1 MLCILNTPPIT
12 EEFKSEIM
20 GLTGILGHIGRLSF
34 LFVLAI
40 YFYIL
45 EIIKVLSPPKKKD
58 VRNEIVL
65 ITGAGHGIGREIALE
80 FGRLGARVVIWDINK
95 VTNDATAEEIKR
107 NGGTAYSYVC
117 DLTKADEIRS
127 VADKVRREIGDP
139 YILVNNAGIV
149 TGGELL
155 KVKEAHIRR
164 TFEINTLSHFWTCQ
178 EFMPAM
184 MEDNRGHI
192 VTIASMS
199 AKSGTAFLVD
209 YSSSKYAVYGF
220 TEALNEE
227 LRTLGK
233 DGIHTTTVCPMFVD
247 TGLVKQPKDK
257 VGNILKPKE
266 VALATVE
273 GTLTNEEIVYVPR
286 RMKFQMAISAFF
298 PHDMIKYTKKLSG
311 TGIEPQ
317 YDPSTYKTD

>member
-1 MLCILNTPPIT
+1 MLNVI
-12 EEFKSEIM
+12 F
-20 GLTGILGHIGRLSF
+20 RLLF

-45 EIIKVLSPPKKKD
+45 EIFKLFSPAKRKD

-95 VTNDATAEEIKR
+95 STNDATAEEIKR

-117 DLTKADEIRS
+117 DLTKTDDIRTT
-127 VADKVRREIGDP
+127 ADKVRREIGDP
-139 YILVNNAGIV
+139 YILVNNAGIL

-155 KVKEAHIRR
+155 KLKEAHIRR

-184 MEDNRGHI
+184 LKDNRGHI

-199 AKSGTAFLVD
+199 AMSGTAYLVD
-209 YSSSKYAVYGF
+209 YSSSKYAALGF
-220 TEALNEE
+220 AEALNEE
-227 LRTLGK
+227 LRTMGK
-233 DGIHTTTVCPMFVD
+233 TGVYTTTVCPMFVD
-247 TGLVKQPKDK
+247 TGLVKQPKDRA
-257 VGNILKPKE
+257 GRILTPKE
-266 VALATVE
+266 VALSTVD
-273 GTLTNEEIVYVPR
+273 GVLTNEEIVYVPK
-286 RMKFQMAISAFF
+286 RMKFQMTLSGFF
-298 PHDMIKYTKKLSG
+298 PRDMIKYTKKLSG
-311 TGIEPQ
+311 VGIEPQ
-317 YDPSTYKTD
+317 YEPTTFKTD

>member
-1 MLCILNTPPIT
+1 MGLLNTA
-12 EEFKSEIM
+12 
-20 GLTGILGHIGRLSF
+20 GRLLA

-45 EIIKVLSPPKKKD
+45 EIFKFLSPTKRKD

-95 VTNDATAEEIKR
+95 RTNDATAEEIKR
-107 NGGTAYSYVC
+107 NGGTAYAYVC
-117 DLTKADEIRS
+117 DLTKTDDIRTT
-127 VADKVRREIGDP
+127 ADKVRREIGDP
-139 YILVNNAGIV
+139 YILVNNAGIL

-155 KVKEAHIRR
+155 KLKEAHVRR

-184 MEDNRGHI
+184 LTDNRGHI

-209 YSSSKYAVYGF
+209 YSSSKYAAYGF
-220 TEALNEE
+220 AEALNEE
-227 LRTLGK
+227 LSIMGK
-233 DGIHTTTVCPMFVD
+233 NGVQTTTVCPMFVD

-257 VGNILKPKE
+257 IGRILTPRE

-273 GTLTNEEIVYVPR
+273 GTLTNEEIVYVPGT
-286 RMKFQMAISAFF
+286 MKFQMALSAFF
-298 PHDMIKYTKKLSG
+298 PHAMIKYTKKASG

-317 YDPSTYKTD
+317 YDPTTFKTD